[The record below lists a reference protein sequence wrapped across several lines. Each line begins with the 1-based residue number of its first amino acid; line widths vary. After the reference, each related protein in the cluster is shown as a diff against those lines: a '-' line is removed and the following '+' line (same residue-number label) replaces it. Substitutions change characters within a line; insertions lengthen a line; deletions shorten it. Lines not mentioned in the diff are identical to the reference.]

1 MLTSSQSEQVA
12 ALYPKV
18 LKWAGRDE
26 ERRGLYTQ
34 WLCAVV
40 PLWEGQCELDAFV
53 GVELRRRWYEHRRS
67 ARRPLP
73 TSEQEATARPVDA
86 DAEID
91 QRQQLA
97 ALDANDR
104 AVADCLRMGHSV
116 AATARTLGRALYQVQ
131 QSLKRIK
138 RCLSP

>member
-1 MLTSSQSEQVA
+1 MLTKSQSDHVA

-18 LKWAGRDE
+18 MRWAGKDE

-40 PLWEGQCELDAFV
+40 PLWESQCELDAFV
-53 GVELRRRWYEHRRS
+53 SRELRRRWYEHCRS
-67 ARRPLP
+67 GRHPLP
-73 TSEQEATARPVDA
+73 TSDAEAPARPVDH

-91 QRQQLA
+91 QREQLA
-97 ALDANDR
+97 TLTAADR
-104 AVADCLRMGHSV
+104 AVADRLRMGHSV
-116 AATARTLGRALYQVQ
+116 AATARTLGRPLYQVQ
-131 QSLKRIK
+131 QSLLRIK